1 MARLAICLAVLAG
14 AVQVSLSALL
24 PSRICPFVWDTE
36 TTGLNRNR
44 DRIIEIS
51 VRHVPWLV
59 GFVSDTADEFTVLV
73 NPNRTIGGSHVHGI
87 SYDDVVGKPGFGTRI
102 TDLIAFV
109 ERVCD
114 QDRIPLFLAH
124 NSRFDV
130 DMFES
135 EIWRLS
141 APIRQGLE
149 SQIGSWKFACT
160 MRDIARKLVIDA
172 SSYGMRHLTMMFN
185 ITNHAA
191 HRAFGDVDA
200 LDRLLRAMVS
210 RSPVEAIAVF
220 EEVLQAAIG
229 LRFNATT
236 ESRPVL
242 RQSAS
247 KVQNVDPFE
256 DVTRYKSCIP
266 GLSDKNLFLKDKKG
280 KRFFVVLVSEDKCVD
295 LPALAKLLD
304 VGHLSMASLERMTA
318 VLGVSGG
325 AVSPLAVVDDHAG
338 KVRVI
343 DDR

>member
-130 DMFES
+130 DMIES

-149 SQIGSWKFACT
+149 SQIASWKFACT

-247 KVQNVDPFE
+247 KVQNVDPCNPVSASSGRSGA
-256 DVTRYKSCIP
+256 DGSSVMSVGRHR
-266 GLSDKNLFLKDKKG
+266 G
-280 KRFFVVLVSEDKCVD
+280 KTFSWIRSNDPSYC
-295 LPALAKLLD
+295 
-304 VGHLSMASLERMTA
+304 RW
-318 VLGVSGG
+318 
-325 AVSPLAVVDDHAG
+325 
-338 KVRVI
+338 VI
-343 DDR
+343 DRAGTPRTTGLADFKDWLSRL